1 SVVWSTYV
9 MRRRDF
15 RQQDPG
21 ELLRVAERLL
31 LDVAFGRE
39 ERVIDSWVR
48 FLEDSDVEAE
58 PHFAQIGPTVRE
70 RLAKIGV
77 VDAETARLDGL
88 SRRALYQIA
97 LMKADAG
104 TIIELLQIA
113 GIHPI
118 LGGDLISS
126 IEADR
131 VGEVRPARSLELLV
145 GPDDVRRVLEVLR
158 APTLGIPTIE
168 VAELDLDSQQARIN
182 LRFRSHQRLML
193 MWRWLPYRAALAVPL
208 TPTRHV
214 EVFDFEGGQVLALNP
229 TARLVSMLARTRSF
243 APDRVFATLVSSS
256 ELIHRHRGAID
267 WMEVQEACSAL
278 GALPRVAEVFA
289 LIPEP
294 LRAEIPIL

>member
-1 SVVWSTYV
+1 
-9 MRRRDF
+9 M
-15 RQQDPG
+15 
-21 ELLRVAERLL
+21 
-31 LDVAFGRE
+31 
-39 ERVIDSWVR
+39 
-48 FLEDSDVEAE
+48 
-58 PHFAQIGPTVRE
+58 
-70 RLAKIGV
+70 
-77 VDAETARLDGL
+77 
-88 SRRALYQIA
+88 
-97 LMKADAG
+97 
-104 TIIELLQIA
+104 
-113 GIHPI
+113 
-118 LGGDLISS
+118 
-126 IEADR
+126 
-131 VGEVRPARSLELLV
+131 
-145 GPDDVRRVLEVLR
+145 LR